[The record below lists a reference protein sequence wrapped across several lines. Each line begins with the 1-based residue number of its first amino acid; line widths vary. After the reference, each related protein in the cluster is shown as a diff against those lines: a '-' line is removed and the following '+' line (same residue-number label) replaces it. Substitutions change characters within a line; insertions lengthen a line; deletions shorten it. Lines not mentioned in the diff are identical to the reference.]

1 MRTLKLGRLSWR
13 FGIACLGGLAL
24 LLPSAGKA
32 ETLTHLISSA
42 LQAHP
47 AILVQ
52 QAQERGARA
61 GVDSARWQFFPTPSI
76 AIENA
81 RTGASDRS
89 YPGDGSVST
98 LRLQQPLWTG
108 GRLTAGVDKAEAE
121 VGVSAASFEEVRQ
134 QLALRVVQSY
144 GDWLA
149 GHLKVQA
156 YNTSMETHV
165 RLQQQVQRR
174 IDQGASSESDL
185 MLAVGRLKSLAA
197 DLSVART
204 QQEIALARLGQLLG
218 RRIDDATLGT
228 VLAAPRAI
236 EPRLQTL
243 LDLAQAG
250 SPAIQKAQAQA
261 KALESVIAERRA
273 DLSPE
278 VVLRAE
284 RQYGNFSYGNA
295 APENRLF
302 IGISSRFGAGLSSQS
317 NVEGARAQ
325 HQAALAEVAVQ
336 SRAVN
341 EQVFADYA
349 LASSSDSRMA
359 ALGAALEAAAQV
371 STSYARQFLAGRKTW
386 LDVMNAARELAQTEV
401 QLADI
406 QAAQVVVTWRLA
418 IISDGLAAVVGG
430 RQ

>member
-1 MRTLKLGRLSWR
+1 
-13 FGIACLGGLAL
+13 
-24 LLPSAGKA
+24 
-32 ETLTHLISSA
+32 
-42 LQAHP
+42 
-47 AILVQ
+47 
-52 QAQERGARA
+52 
-61 GVDSARWQFFPTPSI
+61 
-76 AIENA
+76 
-81 RTGASDRS
+81 
-89 YPGDGSVST
+89 
-98 LRLQQPLWTG
+98 
-108 GRLTAGVDKAEAE
+108 
-121 VGVSAASFEEVRQ
+121 
-134 QLALRVVQSY
+134 
-144 GDWLA
+144 
-149 GHLKVQA
+149 
-156 YNTSMETHV
+156 
-165 RLQQQVQRR
+165 
-174 IDQGASSESDL
+174 

-349 LASSSDSRMA
+349 LASSSDSRME